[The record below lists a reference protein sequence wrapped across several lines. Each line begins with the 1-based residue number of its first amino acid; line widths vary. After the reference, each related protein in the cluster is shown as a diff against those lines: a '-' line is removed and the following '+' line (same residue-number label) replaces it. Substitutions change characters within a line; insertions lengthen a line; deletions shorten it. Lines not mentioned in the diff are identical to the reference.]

1 MFAFAFALISLT
13 HAANDGFTP
22 IDLSPHALSREEPVM
37 RQLAALP
44 NGPQTFHGVPFLVG
58 APVVLTGM
66 ESARIADVFP
76 HTIRGIK
83 IGGAAKRIHL
93 LHATLFA
100 EKDGTP
106 LAKLVFHYAN
116 GAQESVRLGYGVHA
130 RSWVVPRLEKR
141 AEVFDGGS
149 RLAWTEADARRDTGL
164 RLFHTALENPKPGE
178 VIASIELVS
187 LFSHAAPL
195 IAALTVEGTES
206 KLPPARS
213 LALRKAVRDLNDL
226 PESVYRR
233 ELAVRVTDES
243 GAALTNAIA
252 TLSITDDKE
261 SYFLTSAAVDALG
274 AVRLP
279 YPPLHAVGV
288 SVWVHAPGWMPAVIA
303 ESKTNIAKFTTNHVV
318 VLKRGRTIGGVV
330 KDAKGQPVADA
341 EVILHKAEKLSA
353 HHYSR
358 VDYDLTRTGADG
370 KWTSRSLPA
379 DLSGLGV
386 QISHP
391 DFRPAFY
398 VTEGFAPPPTN
409 TTTTSS
415 TTSSTVTYRRLADG
429 TMEPITTRRVT
440 VGGRAT
446 QPLLNTNALVA
457 ANAEVILQP
466 AILVSGTALD
476 STGRALTN
484 VPVIFR
490 QNTESRFLRTD
501 AQGQFRHKATTP
513 GAAMLI
519 LALEKQSPMFA
530 SINVTEGLAPVE
542 LKLAAPKVLRG
553 RVQDRNARPV
563 PGARVRAEEWLGF
576 TDLVRFS
583 ALTDEQ
589 GAFVWTGAPP
599 DRVMFAISKTN
610 YTNTRQVF
618 SGNTTSIL
626 VTLTR
631 PAGVYGKVLDAET
644 KKPVETFY
652 VVPGRKYS
660 SGESRINW
668 DRSDGMRGFG
678 GEYSLKMSTYYFQ
691 PEARVLI
698 EAPGYEPQIS
708 RAFNGVD
715 SHTNDFLLKRGNGL
729 SGVVLLPDGS
739 PAVGAALT
747 IIEQGDSGILDQSG
761 GQVRGNRGSDLVRS
775 DAQGRFE
782 FVPKLAPEKVFA
794 THESGFA
801 EAKVADVMKGGKLT
815 LQKWAQ
821 VKGVMRVGEKG
832 NTDAT
837 IRLMSNYDFAAD
849 ENGNATGF
857 SFTLKAEPDADGN
870 FVFERVPPGEHRLA
884 VEYKFKDERY
894 GEAALSH
901 GIFVNAKSGATAE
914 ATLGGTGRRVVGRI
928 NLTGGDHADVD
939 WKRDVHRLVLML
951 PALPGQPGNRRAAAQ
966 DEGPLVLLRNF
977 LPQNNQPIS
986 AEVLREHQRAERSY
1000 VLLVE
1005 TNGTFRADHVPPGK
1019 YQLTLNVTD
1028 PEDEYYNRRSI
1039 GTTSLEITIPDEKVA
1054 VNAPHDI
1061 GAVALKITP
1070 RLRIGKTVPSF
1081 EGKGADGKVTKLS
1094 DLRGKPVLLHFWGL
1108 SLGYNTTELQILK
1121 ELQTSYGAS
1130 GKLVILGCNL
1140 DGPGNNPEQFAKS
1153 QGFTWK
1159 QIYLGQWDQTPV
1171 PGMFGINGNTGCVLI
1186 DAEGKLTS
1194 GVMRNA
1200 SIRNTVTSAME
1211 E

>member
-1 MFAFAFALISLT
+1 M
-13 HAANDGFTP
+13 
-22 IDLSPHALSREEPVM
+22 
-37 RQLAALP
+37 
-44 NGPQTFHGVPFLVG
+44 
-58 APVVLTGM
+58 VLTGI

-76 HTIRGIK
+76 PTIRGIK
-83 IGGAAKRIHL
+83 IGGSAKRIHL

-106 LAKLVFHYAN
+106 LAKIIFHYTN

-141 AEVFDGGS
+141 AAVFDGGS
-149 RLAWTEADARRDTGL
+149 RLAWTETDARRDTGL

-178 VIASIELVS
+178 VIASVDFVS

-195 IAALTVEGTES
+195 LAALTVEGAES
-206 KLPPARS
+206 KLRPTRS
-213 LALRKAVRDLNDL
+213 VAVRKAVRDLNEW
-226 PESVYRR
+226 PESVYRQ

-243 GAALTNAIA
+243 GVALTNAIA

-261 SYFLTSAAVDALG
+261 SYFLTSAAVDARG
-274 AVRLP
+274 AVQLP
-279 YPPLHAVGV
+279 YPPLQAVGV
-288 SVWVHAPGWMPAVIA
+288 SVWVHAPGRMPAVIS
-303 ESKTNIAKFTTNHVV
+303 ESKTNVAKFTTNHVV
-318 VLKRGRTIGGVV
+318 VLRRGTTIGGVV
-330 KDAKGQPVADA
+330 KDAKGQPVAGA

-370 KWTSRSLPA
+370 KWTSRSLPT

-409 TTTTSS
+409 TTTTGS
-415 TTSSTVTYRRLADG
+415 TPSSTVSYRRLADG

-440 VGGRAT
+440 AGARAA

-457 ANAEVILQP
+457 GSAEAILQP
-466 AILVSGTALD
+466 AMLVSGTALD
-476 STGRALTN
+476 NAGRPLTN

-490 QNTESRFLRTD
+490 QNTETRFLHTD
-501 AQGQFRHKATTP
+501 AQGRYRHRAVTP

-519 LALEKQSPMFA
+519 LALEKHSPIYTN
-530 SINVTEGLAPVE
+530 INVTEGLAPVE
-542 LKLAAPKVLRG
+542 LRLTAPKVVRG

-563 PGARVRAEEWLGF
+563 SGARVRVDEWLGF

-599 DRVMFAISKTN
+599 DRVMFAVSKTN
-610 YTNTRQVF
+610 YSNTRSSF
-618 SGNTTSIL
+618 SGNMENITI
-626 VTLTR
+626 TLTR

-644 KKPVETFY
+644 KKPVESFF
-652 VVPGRKYS
+652 VLPGRKYS
-660 SGESRINW
+660 TSEARINW
-668 DRSDGMRGFG
+668 DRSSGMRGFG
-678 GEYSLKMSTYYFQ
+678 GEYALKLSTYYFQ

-715 SHTNDFLLKRGNGL
+715 SHTNDFLLKRGQGL
-729 SGVVLLPDGS
+729 SGVVLLPDGA

-747 IIEQGDSGILDQSG
+747 IIEKGDSSSLDQN
-761 GQVRGNRGSDLVRS
+761 GQVRGNSGSDVVRS

-801 EAKVADVMKGGKLT
+801 EAKVAEVMKGGKIT

-821 VKGVMRVGEKG
+821 VKGAMRVGDQG
-832 NTDAT
+832 GTDAT
-837 IRLMSNYDFAAD
+837 VRLMSGYDYVAD

-870 FVFERVPPGEHRLA
+870 FVFEKVPPGEHRLA
-884 VEYKFKDERY
+884 VEYKFKDDRY
-894 GEAALSH
+894 GQAALSH
-901 GIFVNAKSGATAE
+901 GIFVNAKSGETVS
-914 ATLGGTGRRVVGRI
+914 ATLGGTGRRVVGRV
-928 NLTGGDHADVD
+928 NLMGGDHADVD
-939 WKRDVHRLVLML
+939 WKRDVHQLTLML
-951 PALPGQPGNRRAAAQ
+951 PALPAPPGNRRAAAQ
-966 DEGPLVLLRNF
+966 DGSPLVLLRGF

-986 AEVLREHQRAERSY
+986 AEVLRERQRAERSY

-1005 TNGTFRADHVPPGK
+1005 SNGTFRADHVPPGK

-1039 GTTSLEITIPDEKVA
+1039 GTTNMEVTVPDEKVA
-1054 VNAPHDI
+1054 VNTPHDLGVVSLRI
-1061 GAVALKITP
+1061 QP
-1070 RLRIGKTVPSF
+1070 RLRVGKTVPLF
-1081 EGKGADGKVTKLS
+1081 EGKDATGKVTKLS
-1094 DLRGKPVLLHFWGL
+1094 ELRGKPVLLHFWGL

-1121 ELQTSYGAS
+1121 ELQANYGAS

-1159 QIYLGQWDQTPV
+1159 QIYLGQWNQTPV

-1186 DAEGKLTS
+1186 DAEGKLAS
-1194 GVMRNA
+1194 GVLRNVT
-1200 SIRNTVTSAME
+1200 IRTAVTEAMAE
-1211 E
+1211 